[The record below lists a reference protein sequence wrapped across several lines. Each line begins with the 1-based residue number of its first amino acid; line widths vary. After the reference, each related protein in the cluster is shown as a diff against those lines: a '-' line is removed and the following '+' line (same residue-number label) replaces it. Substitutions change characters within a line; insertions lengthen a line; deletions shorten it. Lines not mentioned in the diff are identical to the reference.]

1 MKKKDFE
8 SKFREW
14 WDLVWKN
21 HIELSPGD
29 FDCIEEIDLFLEDP
43 DECLLEERKCEKE
56 MDEEMQKCMEED
68 IKSGK
73 FNPETGE
80 VKE

>member
-1 MKKKDFE
+1 MKEDFE

-43 DECLLEERKCEKE
+43 DECLSGERKY
-56 MDEEMQKCMEED
+56 
-68 IKSGK
+68 
-73 FNPETGE
+73 
-80 VKE
+80 

>member
-1 MKKKDFE
+1 MKEDFE

-43 DECLLEERKCEKE
+43 DGCLSEERKWGKE
-56 MDEEMQKCMEED
+56 IEFSSFLPQELENILKMLRKLN
-68 IKSGK
+68 K
-73 FNPETGE
+73 
-80 VKE
+80 

>member
-1 MKKKDFE
+1 MKNDFE

-43 DECLLEERKCEKE
+43 DECLKEERKYEKE
-56 MDEEMQKCMEED
+56 MDEEMNAAMEED

>member
-1 MKKKDFE
+1 MKEDFE

-14 WDLVWKN
+14 WDLVGKN

-43 DECLLEERKCEKE
+43 DACLSEERKWEKE
-56 MDEEMQKCMEED
+56 MDEEMQKNMEED